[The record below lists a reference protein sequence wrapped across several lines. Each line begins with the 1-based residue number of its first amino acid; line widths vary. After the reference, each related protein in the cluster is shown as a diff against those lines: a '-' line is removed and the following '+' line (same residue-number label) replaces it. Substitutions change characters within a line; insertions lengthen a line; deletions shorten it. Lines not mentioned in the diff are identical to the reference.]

1 MEIVRIGII
10 GMGGMGYTHC
20 KNIVSIKETK
30 LTCVCDNEESV
41 AREKGK
47 EFGVEYFCDYREM
60 IKSGLCDAVMVVIPH
75 WFHADASVFA
85 LENGLH
91 VLCEKPLAVTVSDAD
106 RMVKAAKENGKI
118 FTVMHQVRT
127 EPLFR
132 KAKEMITSGVI
143 GEVRRT
149 LCIDTWY
156 RAQSYYDSNSWRAT
170 WKGEGG
176 GVLINQAPH
185 IIDLFIMLGGFPV
198 RIKANTRTRLHEIEV
213 EDEAAA
219 VLEYENGAW
228 GYYYVTTCEPQDRH
242 FRMEIAGDRGKLAIR
257 GYNLYLYKY
266 SAPISKYTYE
276 AKEMWG
282 GITLES
288 ESRKFKSNVATGAV
302 EIIKNFAAA
311 ILRGEELFVSGE
323 DSLRTME
330 FINACILSGKKNKPV
345 DLPVDRKEYDRL
357 INALKKSSKPKK
369 RVIVQRATDPR
380 LLKK

>member
-1 MEIVRIGII
+1 MGTVRIGII

-47 EFGVEYFCDYREM
+47 EFGVEYFSDYREM
-60 IKSGLCDAVMVVIPH
+60 IKSGLCDAVLVVIPH
-75 WFHADASVFA
+75 WFHADAGVFA
-85 LENGLH
+85 MENGLH
-91 VLCEKPLAVTVSDAD
+91 VLSEKPISVTVSDAD
-106 RMVKAAKENGKI
+106 RMVKAAKKSGKI
-118 FTVMHQVRT
+118 FTVMHQMRT

-132 KAKEMITSGVI
+132 KAKEIITSGVI

-149 LCIDTWY
+149 LCIDPWY
-156 RAQSYYDSNSWRAT
+156 RTQIYYDSGTWRAT

-198 RIKANTRTRLHEIEV
+198 RIKANTRTRMHKIEV
-213 EDEAAA
+213 EDEVSAS
-219 VLEYENGAW
+219 LEYKNGAL
-228 GYYYVTTCEPQDRH
+228 GYYYVTTCELPERH
-242 FRMEIAGDRGKLAIR
+242 FRIEIAGDKGKLIIR

-266 SAPISKYTYE
+266 SAPISKYTFE
-276 AKEMWG
+276 AKDMWS
-282 GITLES
+282 GITLER
-288 ESRKFKSNVATGAV
+288 EARKFKNNVATASV
-302 EIIKNFAAA
+302 AIIKNFAAA

-323 DSLRTME
+323 DGLRTME
-330 FINACILSGKKNKPV
+330 FINACILSGKKNKAV
-345 DLPVDRKEYDRL
+345 DIPVDRKEYDRL
-357 INALKKSSKPKK
+357 MNALKKSSKPKK
-369 RVIVQRATDPR
+369 RVVVQRATDPR